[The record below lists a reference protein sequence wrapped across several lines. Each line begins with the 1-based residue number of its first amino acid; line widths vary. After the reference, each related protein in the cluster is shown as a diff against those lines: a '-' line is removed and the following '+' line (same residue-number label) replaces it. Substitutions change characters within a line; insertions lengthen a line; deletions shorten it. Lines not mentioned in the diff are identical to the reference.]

1 MRDVSPIYVALD
13 LEATGLNAE
22 RDAIWEIGAVKFR
35 PGAQGR
41 DDEVLETWSTF
52 VHPGRP
58 LPLKIQQL
66 SGVTDAD
73 LKGAPELS
81 QVLPHLL
88 RFVGDHPLVG
98 HNIVA
103 DLNFLRAR
111 GRFPSNPLVDT
122 FELASI
128 LLPRQS
134 RYDLGSLAEAL
145 GIPVAVRHRALED
158 AQTTRSLF
166 LALLEVGERLP
177 LSTLKEIN
185 RLAAPGRWPLK
196 EIFLELERRAKSLG
210 AGARRSVPVG
220 EEAGPLFMA
229 SPDERPLRPRD
240 PPEPLDV
247 DELAALLEPGG
258 ALARALPGYEHR
270 PPQVEMLRAVARAF
284 NNGEHLLVE
293 AGTGTGKSVAYLI
306 PAIFYAL
313 RNETRVVV
321 STNTINLQD
330 QLYHKD
336 LPLLQKV
343 LGLAEGKAETEA
355 GFKVALVKGRNNYLC
370 PRRLKA
376 LQAAARDLSPEEV
389 RVLAKIL
396 VWLPTT
402 TTGDQS
408 ELFLPSEQDRA
419 VWAKVAVDAEACS
432 AERCAEEQKGRC
444 FFYRVRRQAER
455 AHIIIVNHALLLAD
469 VATENRVLPEYKH
482 LIIDEAHHLEEAT
495 TQQLSFAAD
504 GSSVG
509 ALLATLSPSNP
520 SQGGGLLSNVLTH
533 CKPALPPETFTLVGD
548 LVARL
553 HHEVEQVN
561 LRLSSFFDEVGEFVR
576 NHPEVSQAEGYD
588 LRMRILPATRSQPGW
603 SQVEVAWDNAALFLR
618 RLSEGV
624 ERLRDLLNDL
634 EIYDIPDL
642 PDLLA
647 DLNGVSR
654 QLTVLQEQVS
664 AMIAKPSPQMIYW
677 VEVGNR
683 QQRVSLHA
691 APLHVGPLV
700 EEHLW
705 NKKDT
710 VILTSA
716 TLRTAGS
723 FDFIRS
729 RLNARE
735 ARAITVGSPF
745 DYEASTLLYIPTDM
759 PEPNTPGYQQAVER
773 TLISLC
779 KATRGRTLVLFT
791 SHNQLRRT
799 AQAIAP
805 LLADEDIVVYEQG
818 DGSSRR
824 QLLENFRTTPRSVLL
839 GTRSFW
845 EGIDVVGEALS
856 CLVIVRLPFAVPTDP
871 IFAARAESMED
882 PFNQYAVPDAI
893 LRFRQGFGRLIR
905 SQTDRGVVVVLDS
918 RIQKFY
924 GQMFL
929 DSLPRCTVQRGPLV
943 NLPHLAAEWID
954 SEWPS
959 RLRSPS
965 LNKKGIRQED

>member
-1 MRDVSPIYVALD
+1 VSPIYVALD
-13 LEATGLNAE
+13 LETTGLSAE
-22 RDAIWEIGAVKFR
+22 RDTIWEIGAVRFR
-35 PGAQGR
+35 PRAYGR
-41 DDEVLETWSTF
+41 EDEVLDTWRTF
-52 VHPGRP
+52 VNPGRP
-58 LPLKIQQL
+58 LPFKIQQL

-81 QVLPHLL
+81 QVLPRL
-88 RFVGDHPLVG
+88 FGFIGDHPVIG
-98 HNIVA
+98 HNIGA

-111 GRFPSNPLVDT
+111 GFFLGNPLLDT

-145 GIPVAVRHRALED
+145 GIPVTVRHRALED

-166 LALLEVGERLP
+166 LALLEVGERVPLP
-177 LSTLKEIN
+177 ILREIN
-185 RLAAPGRWPLK
+185 RLATTARWPLR
-196 EIFLELERRAKSLG
+196 EIFLELERRAQGLGLG
-210 AGARRSVPVG
+210 AVRQSAPGG
-220 EEAGPLFMA
+220 EEEEAGPLFAA
-229 SPDERPLRPRD
+229 SADERPLRPRD

-258 ALARALPGYEHR
+258 ALAQALPGYEHR

-293 AGTGTGKSVAYLI
+293 AGTGTGKSVAYLL

-313 RNETRVVV
+313 RNQTRVVV

-336 LPLLQKV
+336 LPLLQQV
-343 LGLAEGKAETEA
+343 LGLAEAADPEAAA
-355 GFKVALVKGRNNYLC
+355 GFKVALVKGRSNYLC
-370 PRRLKA
+370 PRRLNA
-376 LQAAARDLSPEEV
+376 LRAAARGLSPEEL

-396 VWLPTT
+396 IWLPTT
-402 TTGDQS
+402 TTGDQT

-419 VWAKVAVDAEACS
+419 VWAKVAVDADACT
-432 AERCAEEQKGRC
+432 AERCVEMRKDRC

-455 AHIIIVNHALLLAD
+455 AHIIIVNHALLMAD
-469 VATENRVLPEYKH
+469 VATENNVLPEYKY
-482 LIIDEAHHLEEAT
+482 LIVDEAHHLEEAT
-495 TQQLSFAAD
+495 TQQLSFAVD
-504 GSSVG
+504 GASVDS
-509 ALLATLSPSNP
+509 LLATLSPAVP
-520 SQGGGLLSNVLTH
+520 GQGGGLLGNVLTH
-533 CKPALPPETFTLVGD
+533 CKPALPPETFPLVGD

-553 HHEVEQVN
+553 QREVEQVHV
-561 LRLSSFFDEVGEFVR
+561 RLKAFFDEVGEFVR
-576 NHPEVSQAEGYD
+576 NHPEVASAEGYD
-588 LRMRILPATRSQPGW
+588 LRMRIIPATRSQPGW
-603 SQVEVAWDNAALFLR
+603 SQVEVAWDNAALLLR

-624 ERLRDLLNDL
+624 ERLCEVLAGL
-634 EIYDIPDL
+634 EEYDIPDL
-642 PDLLA
+642 PDLRA
-647 DLNGVSR
+647 DLVSVSR
-654 QLTVLQEQVS
+654 QFTVWQEQLSALVS
-664 AMIAKPSPQMIYW
+664 KPSPEMIYW
-677 VEVGNR
+677 VELGNR

-700 EEHLW
+700 EEHLF

-729 RLNARE
+729 RLNAHE
-735 ARAITVGSPF
+735 ARALTVGSPF
-745 DYEASTLLYIPTDM
+745 DYEASTLLYLPTDM
-759 PEPNTPGYQQAVER
+759 PEPNTPGYQQTVER

-779 KATRGRTLVLFT
+779 KATQGRTLVLFT

-882 PFNQYAVPDAI
+882 PFGQYAVPDAI

-905 SQTDRGVVVVLDS
+905 SQTDRGVVVVLDR
-918 RIQKFY
+918 RIQSKAY
-924 GQMFL
+924 GQLFL
-929 DSLPRCTVQRGPLV
+929 DSLPSCTVHRGPLA
-943 NLPHLAAEWID
+943 NLPRLAAEWID
-954 SEWPS
+954 GRWPGAD
-959 RLRSPS
+959 LRVRPS
-965 LNKKGIRQED
+965 LV